1 MEKLDILD
9 DLISKGRFLE
19 KGIIFQPPPSNVYR
33 TYKVYIHQDNS
44 AYQNWIALCKRFLN
58 EYSKEDLNTFEE
70 LSKKILPDNH
80 IKMLSILNSI
90 KEFSQITSKIVL
102 KPTQNTNKVFIVHGH
117 DEKAKIDVART
128 LEKLGLE
135 AIILHEQADGGKTII
150 EKFEKNAIDVGFAV
164 ILLTADDEG
173 KAKRENDYKDRAR
186 QNVVF
191 EMGYFMGKLGRDRV
205 LLLLDK
211 GVDKPGDLDGIV
223 YTPIDE
229 HDAWKYKLVKEMKA
243 VGYSVSADSL

>member
-1 MEKLDILD
+1 MEKLDILN
-9 DLISKGRFLE
+9 DLISQGSLLE
-19 KGIIFQPPPSNVYR
+19 KGILFQPPPSNVYR
-33 TYKVYIHQDNS
+33 TYKVYIHKDNS

-58 EYSKEDLNTFEE
+58 EYSKDDLKAFEE
-70 LSKKILPDNH
+70 LSKKISPDNH
-80 IKMLSILNSI
+80 IKMLSILNSL
-90 KEFSQITSKIVL
+90 KEFSQRINKVVV
-102 KPTQNTNKVFIVHGH
+102 KPSTKSNKVFIVHGH
-117 DEKAKIDVART
+117 DEKTKLDVART

-150 EKFEKNAIDVGFAV
+150 EKFEKNIINVGFAI

-173 KAKRENDYKDRAR
+173 KAKRENHYKDRAR

-211 GVDKPGDLDGIV
+211 GVEKPGDLDGIV